1 LPHRGTTASPEIV
14 KPRSGPQRAT
24 RADVL
29 KRAAVAGG
37 TLAAGGVVAGE
48 LAGFAHSA
56 ASPKQD
62 VRILNFALLFEY
74 LTAAFYADALDRGAL
89 RGELRQFA
97 ETVGAHER
105 AHVRFLRKA
114 LGPQA
119 RSAPRFAFGRAT
131 QNADRFV
138 ATAVTLEDTGV
149 SAYNGQAANL
159 TSGALAAAAKIVSVE
174 ARHAAWI
181 RDIAGKT
188 PAEDATDAP
197 LSAERVLAILRR
209 TGFIR

>member
-1 LPHRGTTASPEIV
+1 
-14 KPRSGPQRAT
+14 
-24 RADVL
+24 VL

-37 TLAAGGVVAGE
+37 TLAAGGVLAAE

-56 ASPKQD
+56 ASPRQD

-74 LTAAFYADALDRGAL
+74 LTAAFYAEALDRGAL

-97 ETVGAHER
+97 ETVGEHER
-105 AHVRFLRKA
+105 AHVRFLRNA
-114 LGPQA
+114 LGGQA
-119 RSAPRFAFGRAT
+119 RAAPRFVFGRAT
-131 QNADRFV
+131 SNADRFL

-159 TSGALAAAAKIVSVE
+159 TPDALAAAAKIVSVE

-181 RDIAGKT
+181 RDIAGET

-197 LSAERVLAILRR
+197 LSAERVTAILRR

>member
-1 LPHRGTTASPEIV
+1 MRRGTATASNQHGSAQRGTT
-14 KPRSGPQRAT
+14 RAE
-24 RADVL
+24 VL

-37 TLAAGGVVAGE
+37 TLAAGGVLAGE

-74 LTAAFYADALDRGAL
+74 LTAAFYAEALDRGAL
-89 RGELRQFA
+89 KGELRQFA
-97 ETVGAHER
+97 ETVGAHEQ
-105 AHVRFLRKA
+105 AHVRFLSKA

-119 RSAPRFAFGRAT
+119 RSAPRFAFGRTTA
-131 QNADRFV
+131 NADRFV

-149 SAYNGQAANL
+149 GAYNGQATNL
-159 TSGALAAAAKIVSVE
+159 TAGALEAAAKIVSVE

-188 PAEDATDAP
+188 PADDATDAP
-197 LSAERVLAILRR
+197 LTAARVLAILRR
-209 TGFIR
+209 TGFVR